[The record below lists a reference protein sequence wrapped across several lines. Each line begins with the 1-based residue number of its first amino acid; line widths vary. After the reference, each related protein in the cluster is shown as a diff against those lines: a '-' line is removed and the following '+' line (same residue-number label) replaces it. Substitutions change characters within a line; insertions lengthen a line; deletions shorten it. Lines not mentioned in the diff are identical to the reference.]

1 MKKPAKSHQEIQ
13 KTLERFIKNDIIR
26 TSLDDYAI
34 ITFPRGMMDPLTPRI
49 RERVE
54 NKYDRILAD
63 NKIRKHFYIHF
74 GLCTRKCSGCHYASI
89 TNGDKEEAIRAIH
102 DHIDM
107 FPSHKYAIGKTVLFF
122 GGGTP
127 SLMAPH
133 EIKSILD
140 KLTNKFDI
148 KKVVKATLEMHPE
161 IKRDKGGF
169 EDYIKQIKKIG
180 ITRVSLGVQE
190 SNDNILRESNRGH
203 TIKDA
208 LEIYGLLKKYR
219 LKTNLDIMWNLPN
232 QTLEDLEKTLRV
244 AFGLSPDS
252 ICAYFYWLRPGTRD
266 YDLYK
271 QNKLKLLNKPIE
283 MKHLI
288 KLIASQ
294 HGYRQATT
302 EHFYKGRSLAK
313 RISAKCLRQID
324 RFRIKKEAFFS
335 NYMKHAL
342 IGLGPGS
349 YSYLFSGLEE
359 NYMLWSPVPDNAAD
373 SAISDGFRKMLDA
386 GLKPY
391 DRVLI
396 FGKEETIRLRIM
408 FDLRAGRLSKKQLD
422 YLLKQGV
429 DSEIETL
436 LNNYIKYR
444 LLYWNKKGQ
453 LVYTDAGDMMP
464 NYIAASFS
472 TDDWLSKIIARRDEK
487 EDRYSWF
494 PDARMVLKLKN
505 MVKKGL

>member
-161 IKRDKGGF
+161 IKRDK
-169 EDYIKQIKKIG
+169 
-180 ITRVSLGVQE
+180 
-190 SNDNILRESNRGH
+190 
-203 TIKDA
+203 DA
-208 LEIYGLLKKYR
+208 PKS
-219 LKTNLDIMWNLPN
+219 P
-232 QTLEDLEKTLRV
+232 
-244 AFGLSPDS
+244 LSS
-252 ICAYFYWLRPGTRD
+252 G
-266 YDLYK
+266 
-271 QNKLKLLNKPIE
+271 
-283 MKHLI
+283 
-288 KLIASQ
+288 S
-294 HGYRQATT
+294 
-302 EHFYKGRSLAK
+302 
-313 RISAKCLRQID
+313 
-324 RFRIKKEAFFS
+324 FFS
-335 NYMKHAL
+335 SQLKH
-342 IGLGPGS
+342 
-349 YSYLFSGLEE
+349 
-359 NYMLWSPVPDNAAD
+359 V
-373 SAISDGFRKMLDA
+373 AI
-386 GLKPY
+386 
-391 DRVLI
+391 
-396 FGKEETIRLRIM
+396 T
-408 FDLRAGRLSKKQLD
+408 
-422 YLLKQGV
+422 
-429 DSEIETL
+429 
-436 LNNYIKYR
+436 
-444 LLYWNKKGQ
+444 
-453 LVYTDAGDMMP
+453 
-464 NYIAASFS
+464 
-472 TDDWLSKIIARRDEK
+472 
-487 EDRYSWF
+487 
-494 PDARMVLKLKN
+494 
-505 MVKKGL
+505 